1 MSRGLLL
8 LSQQQQ
14 KVRRASGS
22 KGWYSASH
30 SARGSPTTENGPAQ
44 MVRVQR
50 LRNPALELQGEEQ
63 ELRVE
68 GRDWPR
74 L

>member
-8 LSQQQQ
+8 LSQPGS
-14 KVRRASGS
+14 KVLRASGS

-44 MVRVQR
+44 MVRVER
-50 LRNPALELQGEEQ
+50 PRNPALELQSEEQ
-63 ELRVE
+63 ELRAE